1 MWWSHRR
8 RPNQAA
14 FDAQASCGL
23 DNYPED
29 SFTEIQWQMHGVSPP
44 TTTTPSAACSSHRSR
59 SDCNDGSNCCWSN
72 RRCSDHAGS
81 ACDYS
86 GSSSSGGSDG
96 GSSSSATDL
105 SSTMTFDLPAAAVTA
120 VLNNAT
126 VRAAFDAA
134 FKTDMGAALG
144 VPTSRITVTAVRQG
158 SLLVDFTV
166 TSMTDAVWA
175 DRMTG
180 DVALPTLSSD
190 ATLTGA
196 GVAIPASV
204 PASSASTPSSASAP
218 AEGVATSAGPPLH
231 VAPAGTLATAG
242 LAAVASAALQ
252 RC

>member
-1 MWWSHRR
+1 MWWSTSVSG
-8 RPNQAA
+8 NQAA
-14 FDAQASCGL
+14 VDAQASCGL

-29 SFTEIQWQMHGVSPP
+29 GFTEIQWRLIGLSPP
-44 TTTTPSAACSSHRSR
+44 TTTTPSAACSSHSSR
-59 SDCNDGSNCCWSN
+59 RDCNDGSNCCWSN

-105 SSTMTFDLPAAAVTA
+105 SSTMTFDLPAEAVTA

-166 TSMTDAVWA
+166 TSMTDADWD

-180 DVALPTLSSD
+180 NLALATLSSD
-190 ATLTGA
+190 ATLAGA
-196 GVAIPASV
+196 GVSVPVSV
-204 PASSASTPSSASAP
+204 PASSASSPTSSSEPQGTVASAGHP
-218 AEGVATSAGPPLH
+218 VRVVSVGS
-231 VAPAGTLATAG
+231 LATAG
-242 LAAVASAALQ
+242 IAAAASAALQ
-252 RC
+252 GC

>member
-1 MWWSHRR
+1 MWWSTSVSG
-8 RPNQAA
+8 NQAA
-14 FDAQASCGL
+14 VDAQASCGL

-29 SFTEIQWQMHGVSPP
+29 DFTYVQWRLIGLSPP
-44 TTTTPSAACSSHRSR
+44 TTTTPSAACSSHYSR
-59 SDCNDGSNCCWSN
+59 RACNDGSNCCWSN

-105 SSTMTFDLPAAAVTA
+105 SSTVTFDLPAEAVTA

-166 TSMTDAVWA
+166 TSMTDADWD

-180 DVALPTLSSD
+180 NIALATLSSD
-190 ATLTGA
+190 ATLAGA
-196 GVAIPASV
+196 GVSVPVSV
-204 PASSASTPSSASAP
+204 PASSASSPTSSSEPQGTVASAGHP
-218 AEGVATSAGPPLH
+218 VRVVSVGS
-231 VAPAGTLATAG
+231 LATAG
-242 LAAVASAALQ
+242 IAAAASAALQ
-252 RC
+252 GC